1 MKDDA
6 NRHTPVQRY
15 VDILTDAGFK
25 AVFGDERNKD
35 VLIDLVNVVLPENR
49 HVMDL
54 TYATTEIPGFTLS
67 NKSIR
72 IDLRCTGDDGSVF
85 IVELQCYHQHN
96 FFRRCVEYAAKVYD
110 SGSERGDDGRYDIP
124 PVYFIGLMAKDAPVF
139 DRSDREVWRDRF
151 VSEYTFREK
160 ASHDVVDDTI
170 FLIFVELNRFDKMR
184 EACRSMADKWMFA
197 LKHVGTLDRL
207 PEDLRVAAFERL
219 FEACEISKFDAER
232 KLKYEHDMMTERDY
246 YSILDTYREEGVK
259 EGFEKGIEQ
268 GMEKGVLKGK
278 MEGKAEGR
286 EEEKRI
292 IAATMK
298 QLGLPIDTIAHA
310 TGLSKDEISDLT
322 GL

>member
-1 MKDDA
+1 
-6 NRHTPVQRY
+6 
-15 VDILTDAGFK
+15 
-25 AVFGDERNKD
+25 
-35 VLIDLVNVVLPENR
+35 
-49 HVMDL
+49 
-54 TYATTEIPGFTLS
+54 
-67 NKSIR
+67 
-72 IDLRCTGDDGSVF
+72 
-85 IVELQCYHQHN
+85 
-96 FFRRCVEYAAKVYD
+96 
-110 SGSERGDDGRYDIP
+110 
-124 PVYFIGLMAKDAPVF
+124 
-139 DRSDREVWRDRF
+139 
-151 VSEYTFREK
+151 
-160 ASHDVVDDTI
+160 
-170 FLIFVELNRFDKMR
+170 
-184 EACRSMADKWMFA
+184 MADKWMFA

-246 YSILDTYREEGVK
+246 YSILDTYREEGVR
-259 EGFEKGIEQ
+259 EGFEKGVEKGIEQ